1 MHARRPIRA
10 VAAALALGVLLLLGA
25 TTGSAFAHEVQ
36 HAGHHSAGMHH
47 QGMCAWMC
55 AAGQSLGAVAC
66 VFQVD
71 AASFSPAGPP
81 AAQDPL
87 AAVLPAPVTRGPP
100 VLRFADTDHPSA
112 RVTALAGATE

>member
-1 MHARRPIRA
+1 MRTGPTFKAI
-10 VAAALALGVLLLLGA
+10 AAALALGVLVLLGA

-71 AASFSPAGPP
+71 AASFALAGPP

-100 VLRFADTDHPSA
+100 SSVSPTPIIRQH
-112 RVTALAGATE
+112 V